1 MPGTGHAVALGGIA
15 TPRDLWD
22 ATAARDLDTLDA
34 LVYRSTLL
42 GADRSVAN
50 QGGGNTSAKATVLD
64 HAGREQRVLW
74 VKGSGTDLATI
85 TRSGFAALRLDEVEP
100 LRSRETMHDAA
111 MVEYLRCCALGPDQP
126 RPSIETLL
134 HAFVGAAHVDHTH
147 PDAVIALSS
156 SPDGRLLAEEAFGV
170 DAVWLDYQRPGFDMS
185 KRIAELLDEHPSARA
200 VLLERHGLVTWGRTS
215 EEAYRS
221 TIEFVTRAAEAVSRA
236 GADRFGLGGW
246 ASAELGES
254 ECLALLAQTLPVLRG
269 SLLADADGA
278 VLEVDRSPAALAFA
292 SSVRTPEVSQVGAP
306 CPDHLVNTKHR
317 PLVVG
322 FDPATDDADALA
334 DAFRRGVEEYG
345 TWYRAYYAAHV
356 DDETRRFPIDPVGP
370 RVTVIPGVG
379 IVTSGLDAAR
389 ARTTRDLYHR
399 AIVVQDAAEA
409 LGGFRS
415 LSEAEAF
422 AIEYWPLERYKLA
435 QAPPPGELSGRI
447 ALVTGGASGIGR
459 ATARLLA
466 SRGAHVVV
474 ADLNVDGAEE
484 VANELIE
491 AYGNRRALAVAV
503 DVTSENDVVAMVRRT
518 VLEYGGLDFLVAS
531 AGLATSAA
539 VTATTL
545 DDWERSYA
553 VLARGY
559 FLAGRE
565 AFRVLVEQ
573 GRGGSIVFVGS
584 KNALVAGANA
594 AAYSSAKAAALHLG
608 RCLAEE
614 GGSHGIRVNSVN
626 PDAVIQGSSIWSS
639 DWKAERASTYGV
651 SEDELQTYYQ
661 SRTKLGVAVLPEDV
675 AEAIAF
681 FVGPRSRKS
690 TGNVVNVDGG
700 VTAAYPR

>member
-50 QGGGNTSAKATVLD
+50 QGGGNTSAKATVVD

-474 ADLNVDGAEE
+474 ADLNADGAEE

>member
-50 QGGGNTSAKATVLD
+50 QGGGNTSAKATVVD

>member
-1 MPGTGHAVALGGIA
+1 MSKLAGPATGIPSP
-15 TPRDLWD
+15 TNLWD
-22 ATAARDLDTLDA
+22 ATAAGGLDGLDA
-34 LVYRSTLL
+34 LVYRSNLL

-50 QGGGNTSAKATVLD
+50 QGGGNTSAKGVVVD

-85 TRSGFAALRLDEVEP
+85 VASGFAALRLDEVEA
-100 LRSRETMHDAA
+100 LRSREAMDDAS
-111 MVEYLRCCALGPDQP
+111 MVDYLRRCALEPDQP

-134 HAFVGAAHVDHTH
+134 HAFVAATHVDHTH
-147 PDAVIALSS
+147 PDAVIALTST
-156 SPDGRLLAEEAFGV
+156 PNGRVLADEAFG
-170 DAVWLDYQRPGFDMS
+170 DEAVWLDYQRPGFDMS
-185 KRIAELLDEHPSARA
+185 RRIAMLLDEHPAARA
-200 VLLERHGLVTWGRTS
+200 VLLERHGLVTWGATA
-215 EEAYRS
+215 EQAYRS
-221 TIEFVTRAAEAVSRA
+221 TIEFVTRAAEAVDRA
-236 GADRFGLGGW
+236 GAGRFGLGGR
-246 ASAELGES
+246 ASAELGER

-269 SLLADADGA
+269 SLLADADGV
-278 VLEVDRSPAALAFA
+278 VLEVDRSPAAVAFA
-292 SSVRTPEVSQVGAP
+292 SSARAHEVSQVGAP
-306 CPDHLVNTKHR
+306 CPDHLINTKHK
-317 PLVVG
+317 PLPVA
-322 FDPATDDADALA
+322 FDPATDGAADLAAAL
-334 DAFRRGVEEYG
+334 RTGVDEYG
-345 TWYRAYYAAHV
+345 AWYREYYARNL
-356 DDETRRFPIDPVGP
+356 DDETRQFPMDPVGP
-370 RVTVIPGVG
+370 RVTLIPGVG
-379 IVTSGLDAAR
+379 VVTSGLDAGK

-399 AIVVQDAAEA
+399 AIVVEDAADA

-415 LSEAEAF
+415 LSEKEAF

-435 QAPPPGELSGRI
+435 QAPPPRELTGRI
-447 ALVTGGASGIGR
+447 AVITGGASGIGR

-474 ADLNVDGAEE
+474 ADLNGDGARE
-484 VANELIE
+484 VADELV
-491 AYGNRRALAVAV
+491 AAHGARRAIAVET
-503 DVTSENDVVAMVRRT
+503 DVTSEDAVREMVRRT
-518 VLEYGGLDFLVAS
+518 VLEYGGLDVLVAS
-531 AGLATSAA
+531 AGLATSAS
-539 VTATTL
+539 VTETTL
-545 DDWERSYA
+545 DDWELSYA

-559 FLAGRE
+559 FLAARE

-584 KNALVAGANA
+584 KNALVAGSNV

-614 GGSHGIRVNSVN
+614 GGPHGIRVNTVN

-661 SRTKLGVAVLPEDV
+661 GRTKLGVAVLPEDV

-681 FVGPRSRKS
+681 FAGPRTNKS